1 MSIEDVKKH
10 LDEIIDGAL
19 EKTKAKQAKGRV
31 VLERGFA
38 TVPLPGI
45 DVPFHSSFLLSGVS
59 PFRTFLAKKF
69 DPSDIDVGQL
79 SAKYIPNLTAVPFS
93 TDKSYIEDVYKL
105 TSSPRLSEVLEN
117 WSPEKYV
124 TPAQQQHLGYILLI
138 ELLAYQ
144 FASPV
149 RWIETQDQL
158 FKNYQV
164 ERLIEVGPSPTLSG
178 MAVRT
183 LNLKYQAYD
192 NALSNR
198 RQNLSISKDA
208 KEIYYE
214 FENVEEEASS
224 AEAAP
229 AASAT
234 PAAPVAAAA
243 SAPAPAPVAAAA
255 PAAAAGPAA
264 AASAPA
270 PAPVAAAAPA
280 AAAGPAAAVSDVPVT
295 ATEILHAVI
304 AQKLKKSIDEV
315 PMSKA
320 IKDLVGGKSTLQNE
334 ILGDLQKEF
343 NNGVP
348 EKSEETPLDELGS
361 ALNNGFS
368 GTLGKHSSTL
378 VAKMIGAKMPGG
390 FTLNS
395 AKTYLSNSY
404 GLGSGRTEG
413 ALLIAITMEPSS
425 RLGSEA
431 EAKAWLD
438 SVAQAYAKKAGI
450 TLSAPGSGSA
460 GGAAGG
466 ASMP

>member
-1 MSIEDVKKH
+1 METMSIEDVKKH

-243 SAPAPAPVAAAA
+243 SAPAPVAAAA
-255 PAAAAGPAA
+255 P
-264 AASAPA
+264 
-270 PAPVAAAAPA
+270 

-413 ALLIAITMEPSS
+413 ALLIAITMEPAS